1 MAWIYWVLFTGT
13 WPICGACTMLT
24 LWKLYLGR
32 MTRRMWFRSSLYGAM
47 GVATALAGAFLKFL
61 IPAGLATR
69 IGADSVGN
77 ILGILAASMLTVT
90 TFSLSTMV
98 SAYGSASNSA
108 TPRAARLLIE
118 DSRAQGALA
127 TFIGAFLFSIVG
139 LIALSTGLYGDSG
152 RLVLFGA
159 TVGVIVII
167 TITLLRAIEQFSRFG
182 RLGETIDLV
191 ERATLAAMK
200 RRAADPLLGGAPP
213 QPASATA
220 MRLSD
225 QRIAYV
231 EHIDMARLEAL
242 AMEKTLRIHLLCQ
255 VGTFASPDRPLMEVE
270 GEVSEET
277 RGLLLAT
284 LSCSDARAIDDDPR
298 YGLVI
303 LSEVGQRAMSASIN
317 DPGTCIDVIGT
328 CVRLLHRWAEL
339 RQDATHAEVRY
350 PHVHVAPLQASDLF
364 DDVFTPIA
372 RDAAGSL
379 EVNIRLQKGFAA
391 LQLAPDP
398 DIAREARRHA
408 QRAMA
413 RALERLT
420 FEPDREALLASAVV
434 PTPQPNAPT
443 AAGR

>member
-1 MAWIYWVLFTGT
+1 
-13 WPICGACTMLT
+13 MLT
-24 LWKLYLGR
+24 RWKLKLSHV
-32 MTRRMWFRSSLYGAM
+32 TRRMWFRSTLYGAM
-47 GVATALAGAFLKFL
+47 GVVTALAGAFLKFL
-61 IPAGLATR
+61 IPTGLATR

-98 SAYGSASNSA
+98 SAYGSASTSA

-159 TVGVIVII
+159 TVGVIVVI
-167 TITLLRAIEQFSRFG
+167 TVTLLRAIEQFSRFG

-191 ERATLAAMK
+191 ERATQAAMK

-213 QPASATA
+213 RPVAAPAVP
-220 MRLSD
+220 LVD
-225 QRIAYV
+225 ERIAYV
-231 EHIDMARLEAL
+231 EHIDMARLETL
-242 AMEKTLRIHLLCQ
+242 ASEHALRIHLRCQ
-255 VGTFASPDRPLMEVE
+255 IGTFATPARPVMEVE
-270 GEVSEET
+270 GTVSDET
-277 RGLLLAT
+277 RSQLLAA
-284 LSCSDARAIDDDPR
+284 LSCSDTRAIDNDPR

-303 LSEVGQRAMSASIN
+303 LSEIGQRAMSASIN

-328 CVRLLHRWAEL
+328 CVRLLHAWAGYGL
-339 RQDATHAEVRY
+339 DACPAEVRY
-350 PHVHVAPLQASDLF
+350 PHVHMAPLQASDLL
-364 DDVFTPIA
+364 DDVFTPIS

-391 LQLAPDP
+391 LLLAPDP
-398 DIAREARRHA
+398 AIAEEARRHA
-408 QRAMA
+408 QWSLA
-413 RALERLT
+413 RAWDTLT
-420 FEPDREALLASAVV
+420 FGPDREALRAAASV
-434 PTPQPNAPT
+434 PLPFDPT
-443 AAGR
+443 RPT

>member
-1 MAWIYWVLFTGT
+1 
-13 WPICGACTMLT
+13 MLT
-24 LWKLYLGR
+24 RWKLYLSR
-32 MTRRMWFRSSLYGAM
+32 VTRRMWFRSTLYGAM

-191 ERATLAAMK
+191 ERATEAAMK
-200 RRAADPLLGGAPP
+200 RRAGDPLLGGAPRQAVAVGAVP
-213 QPASATA
+213 LT
-220 MRLSD
+220 D
-225 QRIAYV
+225 ERIAYV
-231 EHIDMARLEAL
+231 EHIDMARLEDL
-242 AMEKTLRIHLLCQ
+242 ASEHRLRIHLHCQ
-255 VGTFASPDRPLMEVE
+255 IGTFATPARPVMEVE
-270 GEVSEET
+270 GVVSDQT
-277 RGLLLAT
+277 RRQLLAA
-284 LSCSDARAIDDDPR
+284 LSCSDARAIDNDPR

-328 CVRLLHRWAEL
+328 CARLLHRWAEL
-339 RQDATHAEVRY
+339 RQSAAEADVRY
-350 PHVHVAPLQASDLF
+350 PHVHVSPLQASDLF

-408 QRAMA
+408 EWAMA

-420 FEPDREALLASAVV
+420 FEPDREALMASAVV
-434 PTPQPNAPT
+434 PAPQQRAPA

>member
-1 MAWIYWVLFTGT
+1 
-13 WPICGACTMLT
+13 MLT
-24 LWKLYLGR
+24 RWKLYLSR
-32 MTRRMWFRSSLYGAM
+32 VTRRMWFRSTLYGAM

-191 ERATLAAMK
+191 ERATEAAMK
-200 RRAADPLLGGAPP
+200 RRAGDPLLGGAPRQAVAVGAVP
-213 QPASATA
+213 LT
-220 MRLSD
+220 D
-225 QRIAYV
+225 ERIAYV
-231 EHIDMARLEAL
+231 EHIDMARLEDL
-242 AMEKTLRIHLLCQ
+242 ASEHRLRIHLHCQ
-255 VGTFASPDRPLMEVE
+255 IGTFATPARPVMEVE
-270 GEVSEET
+270 GVVSDQT
-277 RGLLLAT
+277 RRQLLAA
-284 LSCSDARAIDDDPR
+284 LSCSDARAIDNDPR

-328 CVRLLHRWAEL
+328 CARLLHRWAEL
-339 RQDATHAEVRY
+339 RQSAAEADVRY
-350 PHVHVAPLQASDLF
+350 PHVHVSPLQASDLF

-408 QRAMA
+408 EWAMA

-420 FEPDREALLASAVV
+420 FEPDREALRASAVA
-434 PTPQPNAPT
+434 PQP
-443 AAGR
+443 

>member
-1 MAWIYWVLFTGT
+1 
-13 WPICGACTMLT
+13 MLT
-24 LWKLYLGR
+24 RWKLYLGR
-32 MTRRMWFRSSLYGAM
+32 LTRRMWFRSTLYGAM

-159 TVGVIVII
+159 TVGVIVVI
-167 TITLLRAIEQFSRFG
+167 TVTLLRAIEQFSRFG

-191 ERATLAAMK
+191 ERATQAAMK

-213 QPASATA
+213 RQAAPGAVALT
-220 MRLSD
+220 D
-225 QRIAYV
+225 ERIAYV
-231 EHIDMARLEAL
+231 DHIDMGRLQAVSE
-242 AMEKTLRIHLLCQ
+242 ERDLRIHLLCQ
-255 VGTFASPDRPLMEVE
+255 IGTFATPDRPLMEVE
-270 GEVSEET
+270 GVISDET
-277 RGLLLAT
+277 RAHLLEA
-284 LSCSDARAIDDDPR
+284 LSCSDARAIDNDPR

-303 LSEVGQRAMSASIN
+303 LSEIGQRSMSSAIN

-328 CVRLLHRWAEL
+328 CVRLLHRWAEHTT
-339 RQDATHAEVRY
+339 RAADAEVRY
-350 PHVHVAPLQASDLF
+350 PNVHVAPLQASDLF
-364 DDVFTPIA
+364 EDVFTPIA

-391 LQLAPDP
+391 LLQAPDP
-398 DIAREARRHA
+398 AIAGEARRHA
-408 QRAMA
+408 QVALA
-413 RALERLT
+413 RALERLS
-420 FEPDREALLASAVV
+420 FAADREALRASAVV
-434 PTPQPNAPT
+434 PAP
-443 AAGR
+443 

>member
-1 MAWIYWVLFTGT
+1 MVLTR
-13 WPICGACTMLT
+13 
-24 LWKLYLGR
+24 WKLYLGR
-32 MTRRMWFRSSLYGAM
+32 VTRRMWFRSALYGAM
-47 GVATALAGAFLKFL
+47 GVATALGGAFLKFL

-191 ERATLAAMK
+191 ERATEAAMK
-200 RRAADPLLGGAPP
+200 RRAGDPLLGGAPR
-213 QPASATA
+213 QPVAVGALPLT
-220 MRLSD
+220 D
-225 QRIAYV
+225 ERIAYV
-231 EHIDMARLEAL
+231 EHIDMARLEDL
-242 AMEKTLRIHLLCQ
+242 ASEHRLRIHLHCQ
-255 VGTFASPDRPLMEVE
+255 IGTFATPARPVMEVE
-270 GEVSEET
+270 GVVSDQT
-277 RGLLLAT
+277 RRQLLAA
-284 LSCSDARAIDDDPR
+284 LSCSDARAIDNDPR

-328 CVRLLHRWAEL
+328 CVRLLHRWAEY
-339 RQDATHAEVRY
+339 RQQAADGEVRY
-350 PHVHVAPLQASDLF
+350 PHVHVSALQASDLF

-408 QRAMA
+408 QWAMA

-420 FEPDREALLASAVV
+420 FEPDREALRASAAA
-434 PTPQPNAPT
+434 PQP
-443 AAGR
+443 

>member
-1 MAWIYWVLFTGT
+1 
-13 WPICGACTMLT
+13 MLT
-24 LWKLYLGR
+24 RWKLYLSR
-32 MTRRMWFRSSLYGAM
+32 MTRRLWFRSTLYGAM

-200 RRAADPLLGGAPP
+200 RRATDPLLGGAPCRP
-213 QPASATA
+213 VAVGALPLT
-220 MRLSD
+220 D
-225 QRIAYV
+225 ERIAHV
-231 EHIDMARLEAL
+231 EHIDMARLEDL
-242 AMEKTLRIHLLCQ
+242 ASQNQLRIHLHCQ
-255 VGTFASPDRPLMEVE
+255 IGTFATPARPVMEVE
-270 GEVSEET
+270 GVVSDQT
-277 RGLLLAT
+277 RRQLLAA
-284 LSCSDARAIDDDPR
+284 LSCSDARAIDNDPR

-339 RQDATHAEVRY
+339 RQRAAEADVRY
-350 PHVHVAPLQASDLF
+350 PHVHVSPLQASDLF

-408 QRAMA
+408 EWAMA
-413 RALERLT
+413 RAVERLT
-420 FEPDREALLASAVV
+420 FEPDREALLASAVA
-434 PTPQPNAPT
+434 PQP
-443 AAGR
+443 